1 MKKVEI
7 LSPAGSYDSLMAA
20 IAAGADAVYIGGTK
34 FGARAYADNLDEEMM
49 LKVID
54 YVHLHGRKIY
64 LTVNT
69 LLKEQELQREL
80 YKYLL
85 PYYKCGID
93 AVIVQDLGVL
103 KFVKEHFPDLP
114 IHASTQ
120 MTITDVLGAKFME
133 KQGVERIVTSRE
145 MHLDEIKAI
154 SESTNVEIESFVHGA
169 LCYCYSG
176 QCLYSSLI
184 GGRSGNRGQCAQ
196 PCRLPYKVE
205 GERDAKYVLSLKD
218 ICTLEYIPELIEAG
232 IYSFKIEGRM
242 KKPEYVALVTAMY
255 RKYVDLY
262 FKVGKK
268 DFRVDPKD
276 KEKLLDLYNRG
287 GSHGGYYHTHN
298 GKEMVSLERPNHAGV
313 PVLKVIRYNGK
324 TVSAKAIAD
333 INQGDVIELPDG
345 KENFTFANGI
355 KKGQQFSFPT
365 HKKQVF
371 KENAVL
377 NRVRNESLLREIQDT
392 IIKRKIKE
400 KINGKLILSE
410 GTSAKLMLY
419 YGDVYVEVSGDIP
432 QEALNQPMDASRV
445 EKQMRKTG
453 NTEFEFDTL
462 EVELNGRLFM
472 PMQSLNEL
480 RRLGME
486 ALEEEILSVYRRC
499 REQEGSLYTESE
511 KNGFKESKLD
521 HLKDTKMLCTE
532 ITGDVHKPSGF
543 QVYVEELE
551 QLDAVL
557 EHASVKRIYL
567 DSNAIDKIWSNPDTE
582 SIITKAHEHGKEI
595 YLAMPHIFRS
605 KTRKIY
611 EDFYNKLENQAW
623 DGILTRNCESYEFL
637 LEHNFRGNIVT
648 DYSVYQFNTYAK
660 RFWQEEKIES
670 FTAPLELNCREL
682 KDVGLENSELVVYGY
697 FPMMVSAQCVMKT
710 TKGCRQKK
718 GRLTFTDR
726 YQKEFTVKNHCDCC
740 YNVIYNTAP
749 VVLLDQKEEIE
760 DLNPKGLR
768 LHFTIEN
775 STEVKKILDMYEK
788 VFLKGDSDL
797 ELGIEFTR
805 GHFKRGIK

>member
-7 LSPAGSYDSLMAA
+7 LSPAGSYDSLIAA

-34 FGARAYADNLDEEMM
+34 FGARAYADNLNEEMM

-69 LLKEQELQREL
+69 LLKEQELQKEL
-80 YKYLL
+80 YEYLL

-145 MHLDEIKAI
+145 MHLDEIKGI
-154 SESTNVEIESFVHGA
+154 SENTNVEIESFVHGA

-176 QCLYSSLI
+176 QCLYSSMI

-196 PCRLPYKVE
+196 PCRLPYKVQ
-205 GERDAKYVLSLKD
+205 GERDSKYFLSLKD

-262 FKVGKK
+262 YKVGKNAFK
-268 DFRVDPKD
+268 VDPKD

-298 GKEMVSLERPNHAGV
+298 GKEMISLERPNHAGV
-313 PVLKVIRYNGK
+313 PVLRVIRYNGK

-333 INQGDVIELPDG
+333 INAGDVIELPDG
-345 KENFTFANGI
+345 KENYTFGNGL
-355 KKGQQFSFPT
+355 KKGQSFSFTT
-365 HKKQVF
+365 HKKQVL

-377 NRVRNESLLREIQDT
+377 NRVRNESLLREIRDT
-392 IIKRKIKE
+392 IIERKIKE

-419 YGDVYVEVSGDIP
+419 FGNIAVDLYGDIP
-432 QEALNQPMDASRV
+432 QQALNQPMDVSRI

-453 NTEFEFDTL
+453 NTEFEFDKL
-462 EVELNGRLFM
+462 EIELNGRLFM

-480 RRLGME
+480 RRLGIE
-486 ALEEEILSVYRRC
+486 ALEEKILSAYRRS
-499 REQEGSLYTESE
+499 REQEGDFYTKVEE
-511 KNGFKESKLD
+511 KFCSKEAS
-521 HLKDTKMLCTE
+521 
-532 ITGDVHKPSGF
+532 F
-543 QVYVEELE
+543 QIYVEELE
-551 QLDAVL
+551 QLEAVL
-557 EHASVKRIYL
+557 PHASVKRVYL
-567 DSNAIDKIWSNPDTE
+567 DSNAIDKIWSNPATE

-605 KTRKIY
+605 KTRNIY

-623 DGILTRNCESYEFL
+623 DGILVRNCESYEFL
-637 LEHNFRGNIVT
+637 LEHNYRGNIVT

-660 RFWQEEKIES
+660 RFWQEEEIES
-670 FTAPLELNCREL
+670 FTAPLELNYREL

-710 TKGCRQKK
+710 TKGCRHEK

-726 YQKEFTVKNHCDCC
+726 YQKEFTVKNHCDYC
-740 YNVIYNTAP
+740 YNMIYNTAP

-768 LHFTIEN
+768 LHFTIES

-788 VFLKGDSDL
+788 VFLKGVSDI
-797 ELGIEFTR
+797 EPNMEFTR